1 MVSDIVTGPA
11 IRNTL
16 TSIKQTNRTLDET
29 SLRLATGRKVNSA
42 LDQPQNFFNALNLQ
56 NRANDFG
63 RLLDGINQ
71 SIFTIQEAL
80 TGVNAITRL
89 LNQAEAIALR
99 TQDLLRAG
107 ETDPA
112 VEIETVDSSPT
123 PLSNQIQ
130 SENPV
135 VYYRFNEG
143 AGPTATNL
151 GTAGAALNGTYQN
164 GVGLGAPALY
174 TNGGDVNASFDGAN
188 DRVAV
193 PNSPLLNVGNQPTR
207 TVEVVFN
214 ADTVAG
220 RQILFEEGGNT
231 NALNMYIDNGQIYF
245 NARDQGDF
253 GPFSLTAPVTAGQ
266 TYHATLV
273 FDSGSNELRGYLDGN
288 LVGTAFV
295 NRSLSSHT
303 GAIGIGGLNGRSYLH
318 DGGSPANTFF
328 FDGQI
333 SDVALYNTVLNDAT
347 IASHASSL
355 DSEVTERYVHADFDN
370 VLNQIDQI
378 VQDANYRGIN
388 LLAGENLVTDFNE
401 DRSNRLETEG
411 QDFTYNGLGITR
423 FDFNDIDD
431 IDVILNDVR
440 DALKRVRQYGR
451 TLTSDLSIISTR
463 ESFTQKL
470 INNHLAGADDLTIA
484 DLNEEGAKMLASQTR
499 LDLGIA
505 SLNTAALSQASI
517 LDVVTGNA

>member
-16 TSIKQTNRTLDET
+16 TSIKQINRTLDET
-29 SLRLATGRKVNSA
+29 SLRLATGRRVNSA
-42 LDQPQNFFNALNLQ
+42 LDQPQNFFNALSLQ
-56 NRANDFG
+56 NRANDFD

-80 TGVNAITRL
+80 TGVKAITRL

-112 VEIETVDSSPT
+112 VIIESADNSPS
-123 PLSNQIQ
+123 PLSSQILGQ
-130 SENPV
+130 SPV
-135 VYYRFNEG
+135 AYYRFNETGG
-143 AGPTATNL
+143 AVANNL

-164 GVGLGAPALY
+164 GVTLGASEIY

-188 DRVAV
+188 DRVAI
-193 PNSPLLNVGNQPTR
+193 PNSPLINQGSQPTR
-207 TVEVVFN
+207 TIEVVFN
-214 ADTVAG
+214 ANTTAG
-220 RQILFEEGGNT
+220 RQVIYEEGGNT
-231 NALNMYIDNGQIYF
+231 NAINIYIDNGQLYF
-245 NARDQGDF
+245 NARDAGDF
-253 GPFSLTAPVTAGQ
+253 GPFTLTAPVTAGE

-273 FDSGSNELRGYLDGN
+273 FDSASNELRGYLDGN
-288 LVGTAFV
+288 LVGTGFV
-295 NRSLSSHT
+295 NGPIDNHP
-303 GAIGIGGLNGRSYLH
+303 GAIGVGRLNGSSFLH
-318 DGGSPANTFF
+318 DGPSPGNTFAF
-328 FDGQI
+328 NGQI
-333 SDVALYNTVLNDAT
+333 SDLALYNTVLSDSV
-347 IASHASSL
+347 IQSHAESLETDVSSRFIN
-355 DSEVTERYVHADFDN
+355 EDFDK

-378 VQDANYRGIN
+378 VEDANYRGVN
-388 LLAGENLVTDFNE
+388 LLAGENLITDFNE
-401 DRSNRLETEG
+401 DRSNRLETKG
-411 QDFTYNGLGITR
+411 QDFTYNGLGIPR
-423 FDFNDIDD
+423 FDFDTIDNV
-431 IDVILNDVR
+431 DVILNDVR

-451 TLTSDLSIISTR
+451 TLASDLGVISTR

-505 SLNTAALSQASI
+505 SLNTAALSQTSI